1 MQLYFLAG
9 VQCCKGVP
17 KEVREGLNSL
27 IILVAWELWKHWNA
41 CVFEGARLRLEA
53 VLQAIVYESSLWCSA
68 GALALQELL
77 SRSLPLIQ
85 LNLLFN

>member
-17 KEVREGLNSL
+17 KKVREGLNSL
-27 IILVAWELWKHWNA
+27 IVLIAWELWNA
-41 CVFEGARLRLEA
+41 CVFEGARLRLEV

-77 SRSLPLIQ
+77 SRSLALIQ